1 MHRHDKPDSPRRRAL
16 VIAAG
21 AAPLG
26 ATLPQG
32 ALAQGADNWPVK
44 PVRLLMPNA
53 PGSAIDTLGRIVAQ
67 KLGEVL
73 GQQVIIDNR
82 AGAGGV
88 IGMEI
93 GKNANP
99 DGYTV
104 IFASPP
110 SLTVAPYLL
119 AKPPFDPLADF
130 SFVSTLGVTPNLLVV
145 NPTLPIRSL
154 AEFLESVRGGKA
166 KMNMASAGS
175 GSQSHLAGALLMT
188 RGKFESLHIPYK
200 GGGPS
205 VAAVVAGEA
214 QWTITPAPA
223 VMSLVGGGKLRA
235 LAHSLPKRSPLL
247 ADLPA
252 VIEQVPGYDY
262 SGWAGIIAPRAM
274 PRPMIDRLR
283 AALNKTM
290 TSAEMR
296 EAMARQATEISLS
309 TPEEFRALVKRT
321 LGDNLALVKSLKL
334 TAD

>member
-1 MHRHDKPDSPRRRAL
+1 
-16 VIAAG
+16 
-21 AAPLG
+21 
-26 ATLPQG
+26 
-32 ALAQGADNWPVK
+32 
-44 PVRLLMPNA
+44 
-53 PGSAIDTLGRIVAQ
+53 
-67 KLGEVL
+67 
-73 GQQVIIDNR
+73 
-82 AGAGGV
+82 
-88 IGMEI
+88 MEI

-119 AKPPFDPLADF
+119 GKPPFDPLADF

-145 NPTLPIRSL
+145 NPTLPIRTL
-154 AEFLESVRGGKA
+154 AEFLEAVRSGKG

-188 RGKFESLHIPYK
+188 RGKFESLHVPYK

-223 VMSLVGGGKLRA
+223 VMSLIGGGKLRA
-235 LAHSLPKRSPLL
+235 LAHSLPRRSPLL

-283 AALNKTM
+283 AAVGKTM
-290 TSAEMR
+290 TSAEMK

-321 LGDNLALVKSLKL
+321 LADNLALVKTLKL
-334 TAD
+334 KVD